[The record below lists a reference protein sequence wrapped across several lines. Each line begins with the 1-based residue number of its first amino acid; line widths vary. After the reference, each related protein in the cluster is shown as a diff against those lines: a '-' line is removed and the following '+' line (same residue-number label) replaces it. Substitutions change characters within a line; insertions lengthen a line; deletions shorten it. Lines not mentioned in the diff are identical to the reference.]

1 LIDLA
6 SDPNHL
12 FARAPPKT
20 YVNQLGFPAWLEV
33 HPKLAFRFAKGC
45 LTMHPTNDCHPYHNF
60 EHPYLA
66 GS

>member
-1 LIDLA
+1 MFDLA

-12 FARAPPKT
+12 FTRDPPNT
-20 YVNQLGFPAWLEV
+20 YVNQLGLPAWLEAN
-33 HPKLAFRFAKGC
+33 PRLAFRFAKRRS
-45 LTMHPTNDCHPYHNF
+45 TMHPTNDCHPYHNL